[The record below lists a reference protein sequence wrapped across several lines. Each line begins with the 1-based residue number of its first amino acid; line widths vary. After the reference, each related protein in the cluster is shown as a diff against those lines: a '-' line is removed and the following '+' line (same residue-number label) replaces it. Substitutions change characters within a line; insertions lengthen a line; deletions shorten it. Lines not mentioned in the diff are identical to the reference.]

1 MDSNTING
9 EQVQMPFEAYDAY
22 VWCLAERLAFIYA
35 PDRVAVIMPRKEQA
49 YRRMLQATTENV
61 PLNLDVM
68 VGSYFRVG

>member
-1 MDSNTING
+1 
-9 EQVQMPFEAYDAY
+9 
-22 VWCLAERLAFIYA
+22 
-35 PDRVAVIMPRKEQA
+35 MPRKEQA